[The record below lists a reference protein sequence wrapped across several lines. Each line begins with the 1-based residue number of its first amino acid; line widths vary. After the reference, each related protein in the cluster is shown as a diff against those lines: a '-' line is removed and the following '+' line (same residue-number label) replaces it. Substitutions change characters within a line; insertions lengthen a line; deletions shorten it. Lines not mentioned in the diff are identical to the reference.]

1 MLHAFDA
8 ALRLDRIARPYRGA
22 EFYIVQPGVDRQFSL
37 AQNILQKYAG
47 GLRQDLTED
56 HARND
61 GILGKMSLQEEL
73 VTANSILS
81 DGSAFPVLC
90 SVHNSLRS
98 DPEKLSSSLN
108 SYLRIRNSSVP
119 YSTTC
124 PLATQISEI
133 TPSSS
138 AAISFISFMASTTQ
152 RVCPF
157 ATLSPME
164 T

>member
-81 DGSAFPVLC
+81 DGSAF
-90 SVHNSLRS
+90 
-98 DPEKLSSSLN
+98 
-108 SYLRIRNSSVP
+108 
-119 YSTTC
+119 
-124 PLATQISEI
+124 
-133 TPSSS
+133 
-138 AAISFISFMASTTQ
+138 AS
-152 RVCPF
+152 
-157 ATLSPME
+157 
-164 T
+164 

>member
-1 MLHAFDA
+1 MISSLFNFLPPDTHYISSGSET
-8 ALRLDRIARPYRGA
+8 ALFRT
-22 EFYIVQPGVDRQFSL
+22 QFRTFGSGTAL
-37 AQNILQKYAG
+37 FCAQF
-47 GLRQDLTED
+47 
-56 HARND
+56 
-61 GILGKMSLQEEL
+61 
-73 VTANSILS
+73 LS
-81 DGSAFPVLC
+81 A
-90 SVHNSLRS
+90 
-98 DPEKLSSSLN
+98 DPEQLSSALN